1 MAAMS
6 AALYADVASGADVPV
21 TTVKKVM
28 QSLSG
33 VVGQRLKAEGK
44 LRVPGFAKLTLAL
57 KKGAPPKKKLVFG
70 RKIQIGRRPPM
81 KHVKIVPAKPL
92 IDAAVD

>member
-1 MAAMS
+1 MS

-57 KKGAPPKKKLVFG
+57 KKGAPPREKVVFG
-70 RKIQIGRRPPM
+70 HKIQLDRRPAM
-81 KHVKIVPAKPL
+81 KHIKIVPAKQL

>member
-1 MAAMS
+1 MP

-28 QSLSG
+28 QTLRG

-44 LRVPGFAKLTLAL
+44 LRILGFAKLTLVM
-57 KKGAPPKKKLVFG
+57 KKGAPPREKVVFG
-70 RKIQIGRRPPM
+70 RKLQIDCQPAM
-81 KHVKIVPAKPL
+81 THIKIVPAKPL
-92 IDAAVD
+92 IDAAID